1 LTVQIDAID
10 DPDDV
15 ANHTDTGSQNG
26 AAAENSPKPIAPW
39 LLATAADLEN
49 VDFEAPIAGLLSA
62 ERYELSEAYRRAGP
76 TAGEK
81 AEGLETAEGRIFVM
95 LSAVTGMHLKA
106 HERDEPFGPML
117 AWADGRRSAIPADFR
132 EGHIDLLA
140 DLAIRAANP
149 VLRARLADVAWLLDR
164 KRGKLGGIAITAY
177 VDTIEAIEAGTLKFP
192 YGDNNDALEH
202 GGRDM
207 LCRALHIGRTIGWE
221 KSEALRAQGAVLRL
235 RERATARGNGVA
247 ALWFAELDLDF
258 GVSDPAAVAAGIE
271 GMLRAAGNANVHI
284 LSSLWRLAAR
294 GYHLAKRDTDKYRC
308 QTEAAEVMVAEA
320 EHIFAGEGAK
330 QASAM
335 LASHMM
341 SGAIAQL
348 HGVPAA
354 KERRIALRH
363 RLVDMQAGIPDEM
376 SVYSHQWDVKDIAAG
391 IKDAL
396 GDRPLFDHLFLFAL
410 LSTSPDPAALI
421 AEAEQSIRAHP
432 LSTLFA
438 AVYYDREGKA
448 VHRSEPG
455 GFGEGNGSAVR
466 RRFAEAEAIR
476 RNLLVVQI
484 EVARQEIM
492 TQHFLPEEET
502 LATLFQH
509 SPFVPPELI
518 ATFSRGFLRFFQ
530 GDFASAVYILTPLVE
545 SSLRYV
551 LKQRGHDVTTFDDAT
566 QTQKSLTIS
575 QLFEQRR
582 EELDA
587 VFTKPITT
595 DIENIFLNQPGPHL
609 RHDIAHG
616 LAHDGTPYGP
626 DAVYGCW
633 LIFQLCLAPLF
644 PYRDQLREL
653 IH

>member
-1 LTVQIDAID
+1 MVQIDAIK

-15 ANHTDTGSQNG
+15 AAHTEAGAYEG
-26 AAAENSPKPIAPW
+26 AAAESATTPVAPW
-39 LLATAADLEN
+39 VLATAADLGN
-49 VDFEAPIAGLLSA
+49 RDFEAPIAGLVSA
-62 ERYELSEAYRRAGP
+62 ESCELSEAYRRAGQA
-76 TAGEK
+76 AGAK
-81 AEGLETAEGRIFVM
+81 AEGLETAEARLFVM

-140 DLAIRAANP
+140 DLAMRAANT

-177 VDTIEAIEAGTLKFP
+177 VDTIEATEAGTLKFP
-192 YGDNNDALEH
+192 YGDSAGALEH
-202 GGRDM
+202 GARDL

-221 KSEALRAQGAVLRL
+221 KPEALRARAAVFRLCEGAM
-235 RERATARGNGVA
+235 ASGKGVA

-271 GMLRAAGNANVHI
+271 GMLAALGDADVHI

-294 GYHLAKRDTDKYRC
+294 GYHLAKRDADKYRC
-308 QTEAAEVMVAEA
+308 QTEAAQAMVAEA
-320 EHIFAGEGAK
+320 EHIFAGESAR

-363 RLVDMQAGIPDEM
+363 RLVDMQARIPDEM
-376 SVYSHQWDVKDIAAG
+376 SVYSHQRDVKDIAARVQ
-391 IKDAL
+391 DAM
-396 GDRPLFDHLFLFAL
+396 GDRPLLDHLFLFASV
-410 LSTSPDPAALI
+410 STSPDPAALV
-421 AEAEQSIRAHP
+421 AEAEQSIRDHP

-438 AVYYDREGKA
+438 AVHYDREGKA

-466 RRFAEAEAIR
+466 QRIAEGEAIR
-476 RNLLVVQI
+476 RNLIATAQI
-484 EVARQEIM
+484 EVARQAIM
-492 TQHFLPEEET
+492 TQHFLPEET
-502 LATLFQH
+502 LAALLQH

-518 ATFSRGFLRFFQ
+518 ATFSRAFLRFFQ

-545 SSLRYV
+545 NSLRYV
-551 LKQRGHDVTTFDDAT
+551 LKQHGHDVTTFDDAT

-587 VFTKPITT
+587 AFTKPITT
-595 DIENIFLNQPGPHL
+595 DIENVFLNQPGPHL

-633 LIFQLCLAPLF
+633 LIFRLCLLPLF

>member
-1 LTVQIDAID
+1 MVQIDAIK
-10 DPDDV
+10 DPGDV
-15 ANHTDTGSQNG
+15 AADAKAGSYEG
-26 AAAENSPKPIAPW
+26 AAADSAITPVAPW
-39 LLATAADLEN
+39 VLATAADLGN
-49 VDFEAPIAGLLSA
+49 QDFEAPIAGLVSA
-62 ERYELSEAYRRAGP
+62 ESYELSEAYRRTGQAAG
-76 TAGEK
+76 AM
-81 AEGLETAEGRIFVM
+81 AEGLETAETRLFVM
-95 LSAVTGMHLKA
+95 LSAVTGMRLKA
-106 HERDEPFGPML
+106 HEREEPFGPVL
-117 AWADGRRSAIPADFR
+117 AMADGRRSAIPADFR

-140 DLAIRAANP
+140 DLAMRASNT

-164 KRGKLGGIAITAY
+164 RRGKLGGIAITAY
-177 VDTIEAIEAGTLKFP
+177 VDTIEATEAGTLKFP
-192 YGDNNDALEH
+192 YGDSAGALEH
-202 GGRDM
+202 SARDL

-221 KSEALRAQGAVLRL
+221 KPEALRARAAVVHL
-235 RERATARGNGVA
+235 RERAMASGKGAA

-258 GVSDPAAVAAGIE
+258 GVSDPAVVAAGIE
-271 GMLRAAGNANVHI
+271 GVLAAPGAASVHI

-294 GYHLAKRDTDKYRC
+294 GFHLAKRDADKYRC
-308 QTEAAEVMVAEA
+308 QTEAAEAMVAEA
-320 EHIFAGEGAK
+320 ERIFAGESTR
-330 QASAM
+330 QISAI
-335 LASHMM
+335 LASEMM

-363 RLVDMQAGIPDEM
+363 RLVDLQAPIPDEM
-376 SVYSHQWDVKDIAAG
+376 SVYSHPWDVKDIAASV
-391 IKDAL
+391 KDAI
-396 GDRPLFDHLFLFAL
+396 GDRPLLDQLFLFSSI
-410 LSTSPDPAALI
+410 STSPDPAALV
-421 AEAEQSIRAHP
+421 AEAEQSIRDHP
-432 LSTLFA
+432 LSTLFT
-438 AVYYDREGKA
+438 AVHYDREGKA

-466 RRFAEAEAIR
+466 QRIAKAEAIR
-476 RNLLVVQI
+476 RNLVATAQI
-484 EVARQEIM
+484 EVARQAIM
-492 TQHFLPEEET
+492 AQHFLPEET
-502 LATLFQH
+502 LAALLQH

-518 ATFSRGFLRFFQ
+518 ATFSRPFLRFFQ

-545 SSLRYV
+545 NSLRYV
-551 LKQRGHDVTTFDDAT
+551 LKQHDHDVTTFDDAT

-587 VFTKPITT
+587 AFTKPVTT
-595 DIENIFLNQPGPHL
+595 DIENVFLNQPGAHL

-633 LIFQLCLAPLF
+633 LIFRLCLLPLF

>member
-1 LTVQIDAID
+1 MEQTRGVENPGADAS
-10 DPDDV
+10 PV
-15 ANHTDTGSQNG
+15 NAGSDECAPAET
-26 AAAENSPKPIAPW
+26 AAAPVAPW
-39 LLATAADLEN
+39 LMASPADLGN
-49 VDFEAPIAGLLSA
+49 RDFEAPIAGLVSA
-62 ERYELSEAYRRAGP
+62 ESYELSEAYRRAGQA
-76 TAGEK
+76 AG
-81 AEGLETAEGRIFVM
+81 AAREGLETAEARLFVM

-106 HERDEPFGPML
+106 HEREEPFGPML
-117 AWADGRRSAIPADFR
+117 AMADGRRSAISADFR

-140 DLAIRAANP
+140 ELAVRAANT

-164 KRGKLGGIAITAY
+164 KRGKLGGIAIMAY

-192 YGDNNDALEH
+192 YGDSAGALEH
-202 GGRDM
+202 GAREL
-207 LCRALHIGRTIGWE
+207 LCRALHIGRTIGWD
-221 KSEALRAQGAVLRL
+221 KPEALRARATVVRL
-235 RERATARGNGVA
+235 RERATASGKGVA
-247 ALWFAELDLDF
+247 ALWFVELDLDF

-271 GMLRAAGNANVHI
+271 GVLAAPGDADVHI

-294 GYHLAKRDTDKYRC
+294 AYHLAKRDADKYRC
-308 QTEAAEVMVAEA
+308 QTEAAEAMVAEA
-320 EHIFAGEGAK
+320 ERIFAGESAR

-348 HGVPAA
+348 HGVPAT

-363 RLVDMQAGIPDEM
+363 YLVDMQARIPDEM
-376 SVYSHQWDVKDIAAG
+376 SVYSHQWDVKDIATRV
-391 IKDAL
+391 KDAMA
-396 GDRPLFDHLFLFAL
+396 DRPLLDHLFLFSSI
-410 LSTSPDPAALI
+410 STSPDPAALV
-421 AEAEQSIRAHP
+421 AEAEQSIRDHP

-438 AVYYDREGKA
+438 AVHYDREGKA

-466 RRFAEAEAIR
+466 QRIAEGEAIR
-476 RNLLVVQI
+476 RNLIATAQI
-484 EVARQEIM
+484 EVARQAIM
-492 TQHFLPEEET
+492 AQHFLPEET
-502 LATLFQH
+502 LAALLQH

-518 ATFSRGFLRFFQ
+518 ATFSRAFLRFFQ

-545 SSLRYV
+545 NSLRYV
-551 LKQRGHDVTTFDDAT
+551 LKQHGHDVTTFDDAT

-582 EELDA
+582 EELDSA
-587 VFTKPITT
+587 FTKPITT
-595 DIENIFLNQPGPHL
+595 DIENVFLNQPGPHL

-633 LIFQLCLAPLF
+633 LVFRLCLLPLF
-644 PYRDQLREL
+644 PYRDQLPEL